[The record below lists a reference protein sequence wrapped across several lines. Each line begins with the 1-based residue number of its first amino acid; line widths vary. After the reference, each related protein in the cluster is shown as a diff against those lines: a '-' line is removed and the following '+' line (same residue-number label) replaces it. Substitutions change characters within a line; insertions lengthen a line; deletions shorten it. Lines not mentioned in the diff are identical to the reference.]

1 MYKRQIST
9 GDSTLARDVA
19 DYDPSLALFAG
30 ADGLVAYAEL
40 LPQIPAKLTM
50 EGRLFLEIGAEQ
62 TNAVK
67 KLAEQAGL
75 QLYAVRPDLAGQDRC
90 LIFGKK

>member
-1 MYKRQIST
+1 MYKRQ
-9 GDSTLARDVA
+9 

-40 LPQIPAKLTM
+40 LPQIPAVLTV

-75 QLYAVRPDLAGQDRC
+75 QLHAVRPDLAGQDRC
-90 LIFGKK
+90 LILGKK